1 MVNKRHFNDESDSD
15 DEASISTDNRR
26 KLSIDSQ
33 VIGVIKEEPCTSP
46 SPPTTTTTTTAAATP
61 LTSDPSAR
69 LVIPVGRGRKRKNA
83 SQQLSVNNANPVT
96 VVTMTRANAI
106 SSKRPRRALDNSVVS
121 DRLKQVIS
129 DRRAVNPK
137 SG

>member
-46 SPPTTTTTTTAAATP
+46 SPPTTTTAAATP